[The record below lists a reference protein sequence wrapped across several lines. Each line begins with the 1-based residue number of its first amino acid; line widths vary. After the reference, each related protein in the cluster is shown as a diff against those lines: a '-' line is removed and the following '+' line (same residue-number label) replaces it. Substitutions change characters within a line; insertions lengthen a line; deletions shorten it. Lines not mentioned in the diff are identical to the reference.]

1 MYIIQNYMYIKCR
14 TVRKKMLLMAE
25 WILTRKKKERERGR
39 GRGRGRGRE
48 GERRRFIIAYRSLW
62 FIIIIIE
69 SIRHTRR
76 NESNTLQ
83 CERIVC

>member
-1 MYIIQNYMYIKCR
+1 MF
-14 TVRKKMLLMAE
+14 LMAE
-25 WILTRKKKERERGR
+25 WILRGKKKERERQGE
-39 GRGRGRGRE
+39 GEGEGE
-48 GERRRFIIAYRSLW
+48 GERRRFIIAYQSLW

>member
-1 MYIIQNYMYIKCR
+1 MYIIHNYMYIKCR

-25 WILTRKKKERERGR
+25 WILRRKKKKERE
-39 GRGRGRGRE
+39 RGRE